1 MNVQPI
7 SYSYNSSVNSLNN
20 SQYLDKIY
28 SADGTS
34 SLNPWTQFNKQNNQR
49 NFKSNTAPINLYKQY
64 GGVVGGYQHSMVR
77 PMDTVMVPRDI
88 RRGTGLDQFIEKC
101 DWPNYAGSKFQ
112 QWCSEEN
119 AIKYHAMRPIVEID
133 EYNKMLKK
141 LFETVLL
148 NSKKLPIFVSDDF
161 LENSEH
167 QTWSAVFSTETQSN
181 IMNYIMLEVAKAVK
195 VLPDMHKNG
204 SWKVEQ
210 FYWTDPLIYEVV
222 YKGKLYI
229 KVLFN
234 LYNPLRST
242 STQVQVTLTTNI
254 KAKFADN
261 SFNGNLFLD
270 KDIKIIEFDFIN
282 KEWNDGGI
290 DGHNTARA
298 GRNYQINLET
308 SPIPQNNGWLYENT
322 LLKQEFNKYGY
333 YDNNS
338 EYNLNIDVDLP
349 TELKNKIKNF
359 ENTAPEYLLPAG
371 TVRLNEEGQPKSML
385 SNHDRIYASYTDLSK
400 GKNNTSMVNSVNYIP
415 NYNYN
420 P

>member
-7 SYSYNSSVNSLNN
+7 SFSFNSSVDSLNN
-20 SQYLDKIY
+20 SKYLNKLY
-28 SADGTS
+28 GADGTS
-34 SLNPWTQFNKQNNQR
+34 SLNPWTQFNSQNNEK
-49 NFKSNTAPINLYKQY
+49 NYLNNTAPIRLYKQY
-64 GGVVGGYQHSMVR
+64 GGVVGGYQHSLVR

-88 RRGTGLDQFIEKC
+88 KRGTGLDQFVEKC

-133 EYNKMLKK
+133 EYNRMLRK
-141 LFETVLL
+141 LFDTVLL
-148 NSKKLPIFVSDDF
+148 NSRNLIFVKEDDF
-161 LENSEH
+161 LENKDN
-167 QTWSAVFSTETQSN
+167 QTWAAVFNTESQNN
-181 IMNYIMLEVAKAVK
+181 IMNYIMLEVTKAVK

-204 SWKVEQ
+204 SWRVEQ
-210 FYWTDPLIYEVV
+210 FYWTDALIYEVI
-222 YKGKLYI
+222 YKGRLYF

-242 STQVQVTLTTNI
+242 STQVQVTLMTKI
-254 KAKFADN
+254 KAT
-261 SFNGNLFLD
+261 NGRPFLD
-270 KDIKIIEFDFIN
+270 NDIKIIEFDFIN

-290 DGHNTARA
+290 EGHNTARA

-308 SPIPQNNGWLYENT
+308 SPIPQNNGWLFENT

-349 TELKNKIKNF
+349 TELKNKIRKF
-359 ENTAPEYLLPAG
+359 ESTAPEYLLPAG
-371 TVRLNEEGQPKSML
+371 TVRLDDQGMPKTML

-400 GKNNTSMVNSVNYIP
+400 GKNNIEMVNSVNYIP
-415 NYNYN
+415 NFNYN